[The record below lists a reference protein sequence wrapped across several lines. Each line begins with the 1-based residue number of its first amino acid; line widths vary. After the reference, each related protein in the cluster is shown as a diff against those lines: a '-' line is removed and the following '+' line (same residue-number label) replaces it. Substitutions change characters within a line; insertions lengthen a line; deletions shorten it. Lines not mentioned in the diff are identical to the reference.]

1 MIEKGIGSTADTWGE
16 ILSHL
21 DNELKVKEQ
30 MLLFKK
36 ATQSERGSGG
46 SNGSSRGSDN
56 SGGGSNQGSGGAH
69 NVSPSSG
76 NRVKPC
82 EICGATDHQGT
93 PTRRGNIVIN
103 YHSCKKFV
111 DMTPLQRFNE
121 LRRKQLCFQCLTPG
135 LKARHSGQC
144 FDKYKCPH
152 DSHQAHQTGIHIL
165 ICDKHK
171 NEQANKDLL
180 EVYKEKCVMRT
191 SDPPEFSRNIALHV
205 QTSSYGAM
213 TEENREVAIY
223 MLQTILVGNKPF
235 KLFYDNGCN
244 SMVCRK
250 GGVDILKKQNRA
262 ICTKE
267 GPMTISGV
275 SGIQAVCPH
284 GEYTIKLPLANGED
298 ADMTG
303 LCLDRVT
310 NTFPTYNLKEVESD
324 IRNCFSSSGGDPS
337 TLPELP
343 EFVGGNTDGMVGSLY
358 LKWWPEFRFM
368 LPNGL
373 TIYESKFKNVDGSTG
388 VVGGPHTSFAGVFNR
403 LGQNHVTMSLYL
415 TEIVKT
421 YQSGYRMNLDVSL
434 LGYKKQIGDRSDES
448 DDDVQNPCKVGTVP
462 DEVIDNTSNFLVS
475 ALVSDSDPI
484 EDFQVPNEM
493 GVDASD
499 GLATEGSVSYSDPIE
514 DFQVPNEMGVEAS
527 DGLVTEGSVSYSDP
541 IEDFQVPNEMG
552 VDASDGLATEAYS
565 DYLCEDCEIFQSK
578 DEHSHNI
585 CQIYSAKKPPRAW
598 TKFEKIE
605 NAGTEVLYRC
615 VRCRVCK
622 DCKAGDKIELSS
634 ARDDLE
640 QGVIDRSV
648 QVDLT
653 KGYVIAKLPFICDPT
668 KKLVTN
674 DSIAKRVY
682 YAQLKRL
689 GRNEKDKNDVIA
701 AEKKLHDLG
710 YVDYLDNLTEIQQEK
725 IRKAVIKYFIPWRPV
740 WNPNSVTT
748 ACRPVFDA
756 TMPTETGYG
765 LNHTLAKGRNN
776 MNKLIEIFLRW
787 VIYPC
792 AYHTDVQKMYNSVR
806 LHEDHWNYQL
816 YWWEQN
822 LDPAFKPWIKVIK
835 TAIYGVTSSGNQAER
850 ALRET
855 ANLQKSEYPRQAEV
869 VNNDVY
875 VDDCLSGES
884 SYDEVKEVTAGLTS
898 LLGKSGFILKGITIS
913 GFDPPEHLSN
923 PDKSITPGGM
933 KWFPKEDLLCL
944 NIPEMNLGKKVRGK
958 KSENPNG
965 ALVLALT
972 RRQCAGRV
980 GEIFD
985 SRGLCAPITAGL
997 KLDLSKLKGLDW
1009 DDFLPE
1015 DAIPLWKEN
1024 FELISKLGLIRF
1036 KRAVVPEDA
1045 VSLDMETL
1053 EMSDSSLQI
1062 ACAAVYCRFKRK
1074 NGEYSCQLLFARTK
1088 IVPPGTSIP
1097 RAELFAAILNASTGH
1112 IVNLALK
1119 DYIKDRVHFTDS
1131 QVVLYWLSNMNAE
1144 LNQWI
1149 RNRVNEVNRLTD
1161 IKSWFYIRSE
1171 NMLADI
1177 ATRKGVK
1184 ISDIGPDSQWI
1195 NGQDW
1200 AKGEKNTFPMKSVN
1214 EIKLCKE
1221 DLDKYR
1227 NELINPD
1234 VYDREWIENQLCS
1247 MYCYSNSVIDDR
1259 TLSGIGERYKFSNYI
1274 IDPNRFRFKKV
1285 VRILA
1290 LVLLFVLKLMA
1301 RKGKKMKLVENN
1313 VVTNSVPNPF
1323 KMSGDRFLVTQGKYK
1338 HPYICQEGLTV
1349 QLTEALLVTSLSY
1362 FYQKATKE
1370 IKHFLDKKSYSK
1382 FSTER
1387 NGILYHTGRILPTQK
1402 IENKLNLADVC
1413 FDLDLTTFC
1422 VPLID
1427 KRSPIAY
1434 AIVNEIH
1441 WYSDDVRH
1449 SGNESVCRNVE
1460 KVAHIIDG
1468 AGLIR
1473 QFRIECPRCR
1483 YLLRKSVDVAMG
1495 PISDDHLKIAPAFY
1509 TSQVDMFGPFKSYS
1523 NVNKRATSK
1532 IWFVVFCCCVTGG
1545 IDVKVCEDYSAISF
1559 VLAFIRFS
1567 CKVGF
1572 PRKLLIDPG
1581 SQLIKGCEEMI
1592 ISFTNVANVLQEYG
1606 VSYET
1611 SPVGAHFMHGKVER
1625 KIRHIKESFSKH
1637 FHNEKLSSIEW
1648 ETFGDK
1654 IANCINNLPIALGNV
1669 SRGLEDIDLVTP
1681 NRLLLAR
1688 NNDRC
1693 PACPL
1698 KMSGDFQE
1706 MIDHNNQVQEV
1717 WFKSWLKSYVPS
1729 LMFHPKWFNT
1739 DKDPKIGDVVLFLKS
1754 EREFDRQYQYGIISD
1769 VKKSRDGRI
1778 RTLEVEYQNSSEKVK
1793 RSTTRATRDIV
1804 VIHPVGDL
1812 GIVRELNGLSETV
1825 SK

>member
-1 MIEKGIGSTADTWGE
+1 MSWNGFDLVRNSIVHCPLLLFSQLVICFMTTARDLRSNSVIQTTYSPSGDTIYTTLSMDDLFDNEAKNNMELTRFLNDYSLDLLYGIDEITAAIALAQRLCDSYERVHISLKRGLGADEYGKQYAHFGERISEVRMWTRGARAEVKKLKEQQDQDLRRDKESKEQEQAEREKSKVRKEEFYLREKIISEIQNMMAEGSTFSENIDANVVAMRELRDKYVDVCKRIDEFGEEFAKEFQNYYLETSTKVNEFLQNQMVTTQRIKEEKLSHDYEIEKTKIEQTDQSILDQNTRENEDKIALCKSLYSNICDRFEILETKCSVNISTLLDPQVLEKYDGTKLIDSDFNDLLDKISELGQANPSRFEDTKGYPGVLETRKSNLKTKLSEFKDALADEVILRDLTKEKMKNASTVGLKVKPFSGWGSKSDIYTFKSDFDKFVAPRYSKTLLPDYLKKNYLEGQALEIVREIHDLDKIWERLEISFGNVAVLLTNKLQVVESTIPLYKIKNDKSLVEAITKIRNCMTELSSLAKKHSIETDLYHSSNVAKIFHLIGDKRQNDITKKLIEKGIGSTADTWGE

-725 IRKAVIKYFIPWRPV
+725 IRKSVIKYFIPWRPV

-869 VNNDVY
+869 VINDVY
-875 VDDCLSGES
+875 VDDCLSGDS

-1097 RAELFAAILNASTGH
+1097 RAELFAAVLNASTGH

-1131 QVVLYWLSNMNAE
+1131 QVVLA
-1144 LNQWI
+1144 
-1149 RNRVNEVNRLTD
+1149 
-1161 IKSWFYIRSE
+1161 
-1171 NMLADI
+1171 
-1177 ATRKGVK
+1177 
-1184 ISDIGPDSQWI
+1184 
-1195 NGQDW
+1195 
-1200 AKGEKNTFPMKSVN
+1200 
-1214 EIKLCKE
+1214 
-1221 DLDKYR
+1221 
-1227 NELINPD
+1227 
-1234 VYDREWIENQLCS
+1234 
-1247 MYCYSNSVIDDR
+1247 
-1259 TLSGIGERYKFSNYI
+1259 
-1274 IDPNRFRFKKV
+1274 
-1285 VRILA
+1285 
-1290 LVLLFVLKLMA
+1290 
-1301 RKGKKMKLVENN
+1301 
-1313 VVTNSVPNPF
+1313 
-1323 KMSGDRFLVTQGKYK
+1323 
-1338 HPYICQEGLTV
+1338 
-1349 QLTEALLVTSLSY
+1349 
-1362 FYQKATKE
+1362 
-1370 IKHFLDKKSYSK
+1370 IKHECG
-1382 FSTER
+1382 TE
-1387 NGILYHTGRILPTQK
+1387 
-1402 IENKLNLADVC
+1402 
-1413 FDLDLTTFC
+1413 
-1422 VPLID
+1422 
-1427 KRSPIAY
+1427 S
-1434 AIVNEIH
+1434 
-1441 WYSDDVRH
+1441 
-1449 SGNESVCRNVE
+1449 
-1460 KVAHIIDG
+1460 
-1468 AGLIR
+1468 
-1473 QFRIECPRCR
+1473 
-1483 YLLRKSVDVAMG
+1483 M
-1495 PISDDHLKIAPAFY
+1495 
-1509 TSQVDMFGPFKSYS
+1509 
-1523 NVNKRATSK
+1523 
-1532 IWFVVFCCCVTGG
+1532 
-1545 IDVKVCEDYSAISF
+1545 
-1559 VLAFIRFS
+1559 
-1567 CKVGF
+1567 
-1572 PRKLLIDPG
+1572 DP
-1581 SQLIKGCEEMI
+1581 Q
-1592 ISFTNVANVLQEYG
+1592 Q
-1606 VSYET
+1606 
-1611 SPVGAHFMHGKVER
+1611 
-1625 KIRHIKESFSKH
+1625 
-1637 FHNEKLSSIEW
+1637 
-1648 ETFGDK
+1648 
-1654 IANCINNLPIALGNV
+1654 
-1669 SRGLEDIDLVTP
+1669 
-1681 NRLLLAR
+1681 
-1688 NNDRC
+1688 
-1693 PACPL
+1693 
-1698 KMSGDFQE
+1698 
-1706 MIDHNNQVQEV
+1706 
-1717 WFKSWLKSYVPS
+1717 
-1729 LMFHPKWFNT
+1729 
-1739 DKDPKIGDVVLFLKS
+1739 S
-1754 EREFDRQYQYGIISD
+1754 E
-1769 VKKSRDGRI
+1769 
-1778 RTLEVEYQNSSEKVK
+1778 
-1793 RSTTRATRDIV
+1793 
-1804 VIHPVGDL
+1804 
-1812 GIVRELNGLSETV
+1812 
-1825 SK
+1825 